1 MRETKSDEQYCTL
14 TNTNFT
20 KWVGFFPLVLNVFFA
35 VCKNYDFERLKKR
48 L

>member
-20 KWVGFFPLVLNVFFA
+20 KWVGFFPLVLNVFLQF
-35 VCKNYDFERLKKR
+35 VRTMILKG
-48 L
+48 